1 MKKFFISVF
10 VGTCVEIKFYGA
22 FAPPARWRGNAAP
35 DALVDFHTG
44 RHRPLGVGHEH
55 LRAADDEE
63 DGRVPGV
70 VDVVPPRVAEGRE
83 VAREVRSHHE
93 EAKQGAEAED
103 RIQVDL
109 FLRGRGRGARDG
121 HGQRID
127 RRVR

>member
-1 MKKFFISVF
+1 MSVF

-22 FAPPARWRGNAAP
+22 FAAP

-63 DGRVPGV
+63 DGRVPRV

-83 VAREVRSHHE
+83 GPRKVRADLRANQIQAPHAIDATLS
-93 EAKQGAEAED
+93 D
-103 RIQVDL
+103 RW
-109 FLRGRGRGARDG
+109 RGG
-121 HGQRID
+121 
-127 RRVR
+127 

>member
-22 FAPPARWRGNAAP
+22 F
-35 DALVDFHTG
+35 ALVDFHTG

-83 VAREVRSHHE
+83 VPRKVRTDLRANQIQAPHATLS
-93 EAKQGAEAED
+93 D
-103 RIQVDL
+103 RW
-109 FLRGRGRGARDG
+109 RGG
-121 HGQRID
+121 
-127 RRVR
+127 